1 MRSNLDKVIIIGSGG
16 HAKVVID
23 ILEKLNIY
31 DIIGFIDDFKAQG
44 TSIYGYEVLGDE
56 TYIQANHSFIYG
68 GIVAIGDN
76 WVRSKVVSHILS
88 IHPQFN
94 FIRAIHPSATVARG
108 VTVGDGTVIMAGAV
122 INSDTV
128 IGEHCILNTKSSVD
142 HDCAIR
148 DFVTIAPNATTGGNV
163 KIGDF
168 STVSL
173 GANIIHSR
181 EIGIHTIIGAGSNVL
196 SDIGSYAVAYGTPA
210 RVIRSREQGENY
222 L

>member
-1 MRSNLDKVIIIGSGG
+1 MKSNVVIVGSGG

-23 ILEKLNIY
+23 IIEKLNSHR
-31 DIIGFIDDFKAQG
+31 IIGFIDSFKAKG

-56 TYIQANHSFIYG
+56 SYIHDNHSIIDG

-76 WVRSKVVSHILS
+76 WVRSEVVRRILT
-88 IHPQFN
+88 IQPHFN
-94 FIRAIHPSATVARG
+94 FINAIHPSSIIARG
-108 VTVGDGTVIMAGAV
+108 VTIGAGTVVMAGAV

-128 IGEHCILNTKSSVD
+128 IGEHCVLNTKSSVD
-142 HDCAIR
+142 HDCTIR

-163 KIGDF
+163 MIGHY
-168 STVSL
+168 TTLSL

-181 EIGIHTIIGAGSNVL
+181 EVGSHTVIGAGSNVL
-196 SDIGSYAVAYGTPA
+196 SDIGSYSVAYGTPA
-210 RVIRSREQGENY
+210 RVIRSREQGESY

>member
-1 MRSNLDKVIIIGSGG
+1 M
-16 HAKVVID
+16 VID
-23 ILEKLNIY
+23 ILEKLNMY
-31 DIIGFIDDFKAQG
+31 NIIGLIDSFKAKG
-44 TSIYGYEVLGDE
+44 TYVYGYEVLGDE
-56 TYIQANHSFIYG
+56 TYIQANVSFIYG

-88 IHPQFN
+88 IHPQFH
-94 FIRAIHPSATVARG
+94 FITAIHPFATIARG
-108 VTVGDGTVIMAGAV
+108 VTVGVGTVIMAGSV

-142 HDCAIR
+142 HDCTIR
-148 DFVTIAPNATTGGNV
+148 DFVTIAPNVTTGGNV

-173 GANIIHSR
+173 GANITHSK
-181 EIGIHTIIGAGSNVL
+181 EIGEHTIIGVGSSVL
-196 SDIGSYAVAYGTPA
+196 SNIGSYTVAYGTPA
-210 RVIRSREQGENY
+210 RVVRSRMQGELY

>member
-1 MRSNLDKVIIIGSGG
+1 MTNNVIIVGSGG

-31 DIIGFIDDFKAQG
+31 NIIGFIDDFKGKG
-44 TSIYGYEVLGDE
+44 TCVYGYEILGDE
-56 TYIQANHSFIYG
+56 SYIQDNQSSIDG
-68 GIVAIGDN
+68 GIIAIGDN
-76 WVRSKVVSHILS
+76 WVRSKIVSHILS
-88 IHPQFN
+88 IDPQFK
-94 FIRAIHPSATVARG
+94 FITAIHPSATVARG
-108 VTVGDGTVIMAGAV
+108 VTVGVGTVIMAGCV

-142 HDCAIR
+142 HDCTIR

-163 KIGDF
+163 KIGNF

-210 RVIRSREQGENY
+210 RVVRSRKQGESY

>member
-1 MRSNLDKVIIIGSGG
+1 MSTSQMKIIIAGSGG
-16 HAKVVID
+16 HAKVIID
-23 ILEKLNIY
+23 ILEKLDRY
-31 DIIGFIDDFKAQG
+31 DIIGFIDGFKAKG
-44 TSIYGYEVLGDE
+44 TSVYGYEVLGDE
-56 TYIQANHSFIYG
+56 SYIQDNHNTIDG

-76 WVRSKVVSHILS
+76 WVRSKVVSRILA
-88 IHPQFN
+88 IHTQFK
-94 FIRAIHPSATVARG
+94 FITAVHPSATIARG
-108 VTVGDGTVIMAGAV
+108 VTVGDGTVIMAGSV

-142 HDCAIR
+142 HDCTVR

-163 KIGDF
+163 KIGNF

-181 EIGIHTIIGAGSNVL
+181 EIGAHTIIGAGSNVL
-196 SDIGSYAVAYGTPA
+196 SDIGSFTVAYGTPA